1 MDNVIETVAEGA
13 AKAAEKVREVAE
25 KVAASV
31 APPALPDD
39 RPTLMALHRAAR
51 RKRDNAP
58 LMSHERA
65 EAAFE
70 IERIEVHIAA
80 IERAMDPPLV

>member
-1 MDNVIETVAEGA
+1 
-13 AKAAEKVREVAE
+13 
-25 KVAASV
+25 
-31 APPALPDD
+31 
-39 RPTLMALHRAAR
+39 MALHRAAR
-51 RKRDNAP
+51 HKRDNAP

>member
-13 AKAAEKVREVAE
+13 AKAAGKVKEVAG
-25 KVAASV
+25 KVAASM

-51 RKRDNAP
+51 HKRDNAP

-65 EAAFE
+65 EACYE

-80 IERAMDPPLV
+80 VERAMDPPLV

>member
-1 MDNVIETVAEGA
+1 MDNVVETVAEGA
-13 AKAAEKVREVAE
+13 SRLADKVKDVAG
-25 KVAASV
+25 KVAGEL

-39 RPTLMALHRAAR
+39 RPALMALHREAR
-51 RKRDNAP
+51 RRRDSAP

-65 EAAFE
+65 QAAYE

>member
-1 MDNVIETVAEGA
+1 MDNVLETVAEGA
-13 AKAAEKVREVAE
+13 AKAAGKVKEVAG
-25 KVAASV
+25 KVAAEIVS
-31 APPALPDD
+31 PALPDD
-39 RPTLMALHRAAR
+39 RPSLLALHRAAR

-65 EAAFE
+65 EAAAE

-80 IERAMDPPLV
+80 VERSMDPPLV

>member
-1 MDNVIETVAEGA
+1 MDNVAESVAEGA
-13 AKAAEKVREVAE
+13 AKAAGKVKEVAA

-31 APPALPDD
+31 SPPALPND

-51 RKRDNAP
+51 HKRDAAP

-65 EAAFE
+65 EACYE
-70 IERIEVHIAA
+70 IERIEVHVAA